1 MHIYFIYLFIYWP
14 QVFEVFNDNRE
25 LLALKVVDLS
35 ESRVRDELV
44 EKL

>member
-1 MHIYFIYLFIYWP
+1 
-14 QVFEVFNDNRE
+14 VFEVFNDNRE